1 VKKISLL
8 LASILLTS
16 ALGAAQDVPKLEWF
30 LGYNYVRV
38 NSTTQISSY
47 SSNGGSSQLT
57 YNFSKYISGVFD
69 IGGYHNGV
77 VNGYN
82 IDNTMLSYMWGPRV
96 NIRKGRVIPYFN
108 TLFGGVWFG
117 ASTAK
122 LVTPCTSTSCGGP
135 TSTTERAAGS
145 LNAFAMAI
153 GGGLDIKIN
162 KHASFR
168 PIGLDY
174 FMTRLKNPVLQDDH
188 NQHNLRYSA
197 GINFLFGGQ

>member
-1 VKKISLL
+1 MSLL
-8 LASILLTS
+8 VASILLTC

-57 YNFSKYISGVFD
+57 YNFSKYIAGVFD

-82 IDNTMLSYMWGPRV
+82 IDNTMLTYMSGPRV
-96 NIRKGRVIPYFN
+96 NIRKGRVVPYFD
-108 TLFGGVWFG
+108 TLFGGIWFG
-117 ASTAK
+117 ASAAK
-122 LVTPCTSTSCGGP
+122 NLAPCTGTNCG
-135 TSTTERAAGS
+135 TTTTTGRAAGS

-162 KHASFR
+162 KHASFQ

-174 FMTRLKNPVLQDDH
+174 L
-188 NQHNLRYSA
+188 
-197 GINFLFGGQ
+197 

>member
-1 VKKISLL
+1 MKKIVCLMVLVVLCSL
-8 LASILLTS
+8 A
-16 ALGAAQDVPKLEWF
+16 AFAQDVPKLEWF

-38 NSTTQISSY
+38 NSTTQISPY
-47 SSNGGSSQLT
+47 SANGGSSQVA

-77 VNGYN
+77 VNGFN
-82 IDNTMLSYMWGPRV
+82 IDNTMLSYLWGPRV

-153 GGGLDIKIN
+153 GGGLEIKIN
-162 KHASFR
+162 KNPSFR
-168 PIGLDY
+168 PFLLVY
-174 FMTRLKNPVLQDDH
+174 F
-188 NQHNLRYSA
+188 
-197 GINFLFGGQ
+197 I

>member
-1 VKKISLL
+1 MKKIVCLMFLVLLCSL
-8 LASILLTS
+8 A
-16 ALGAAQDVPKLEWF
+16 AFAQDVPKFEWF

-38 NSTTQISSY
+38 NSTTRISSY
-47 SSNGGSSQLT
+47 SANGGSSQVA
-57 YNFSKYISGVFD
+57 YNFNKYLSGVFD

-77 VNGYN
+77 VNGFN
-82 IDNTMLSYMWGPRV
+82 IDNTMLSYLWGPRV

-174 FMTRLKNPVLQDDH
+174 FLTRLKNPVLQDDH